1 MIIYLSGAMRK
12 AVLILISGLIFGG
25 AKAQII
31 ADHTAVD
38 EFDSIP
44 RQYIDSVR
52 TMLVD
57 LSGESH
63 SLAYRLGVNLLE
75 SIDTVYQAVTYSNED
90 PPESTKQYLRIGRHF
105 TMGEEY
111 FFSQSKITELKAGIL
126 SQNNTG
132 NPFDVMG
139 FGKYEMGS

>member
-75 SIDTVYQAVTYSNED
+75 SIDTVYQAVTY
-90 PPESTKQYLRIGRHF
+90 R
-105 TMGEEY
+105 
-111 FFSQSKITELKAGIL
+111 
-126 SQNNTG
+126 
-132 NPFDVMG
+132 
-139 FGKYEMGS
+139 KY